1 MYACMFTC
9 VFVFAVDETTENP
22 PEPEEAIVDAEA
34 EEPTPELRCDEE
46 LDDGKS
52 TEFPAIDA

>member
-1 MYACMFTC
+1 MFTC